1 MKKVLKLS
9 SLVLMLVCLATLVG
23 CSKISQSYADKIN
36 KAAEE
41 NEHITYAEVKE
52 ALGDEAV
59 FVGVEV
65 LGSANGAII
74 AVKGCESLE
83 DIEAK
88 LEDGKTV
95 KGITIVIANNKAI
108 SAEYSE
114 LTEEDLK

>member
-9 SLVLMLVCLATLVG
+9 SLLLVLVACFTLAS
-23 CSKISQSYADKIN
+23 CSKISQKYADKIN

-41 NEHITYAEVKE
+41 KEYITYSEVKE

-65 LGSANGAII
+65 LGSANGVVV
-74 AVKGCESLE
+74 AVKGCDSLE

-88 LEDGKTV
+88 LDEGKTV
-95 KGITIVIANNKAI
+95 KGITIVIVNNNATG
-108 SAEYSE
+108 AEYSE
-114 LTEEDLK
+114 ITEEDLK